1 MVTRAVQLD
10 FTTKAHGPIDI
21 AAVGEAIA
29 AGRYV
34 WIDLEAD
41 NRDELASTLRAL
53 DRVEPD
59 VIDHIV
65 GQEEAT
71 QIARY
76 ETCLH
81 LAACAC
87 RFEDDDFSLQRFD
100 AVLGDGFLLTARVG
114 PCEVLDRIRREYAA
128 DFVRH
133 ANTPSF
139 LVFELWDHLSDHYV
153 DVQKRLESTVEKLQR
168 ELFKDSDDDVF
179 ERVSDIGADLLRFRS
194 VLMPARAILNELSTR
209 RSIFVSEATQ
219 PYLNNLVGTIE
230 HVLQDVLVDRDS
242 LTQALSLYLS
252 MVGHRTNRAMSK
264 LTVISVIF
272 LPLTFLCGVYGMNF
286 QILPELHWRYGYAL
300 FWVLVVLIVVVMVL
314 VMRRA
319 RLL

>member
-1 MVTRAVQLD
+1 MAIWAVELD
-10 FTTKAHGPIDI
+10 FETKEHREIGAEAVP
-21 AAVGEAIA
+21 AAIE

-34 WIDLEAD
+34 WIDIQCDDLPSLETEV
-41 NRDELASTLRAL
+41 RSL
-53 DRVEPD
+53 DLIEEQIIED
-59 VIDHIV
+59 VV
-65 GQEEAT
+65 SGEEAT

-76 ETCLH
+76 HDALH
-81 LAACAC
+81 LAVCGC
-87 RFEDDDFSLQRFD
+87 RFDDDDLVLERFD
-100 AVLGDGFLLTARVG
+100 AIAGHGFLMTTHVG
-114 PCEVLDRIRREYAA
+114 PRAVLNSIRREYVA

-133 ANTPSF
+133 AGTPSF
-139 LVFELWDHLSDHYV
+139 LIFELWDHLADHYV
-153 DVQKRLESTVEKLQR
+153 ETQKKLERKVETLQR
-168 ELFKDSDDDVF
+168 DLFDEDNDDVF
-179 ERVSDIGADLLRFRS
+179 QHVSEIGADILRFRS
-194 VLMPARAILNELSTR
+194 LLMPARAILSELSTR

-219 PYLNNLVGTIE
+219 PYLQNIVGTIE
-230 HVLQDVLVDRDS
+230 RVLQDVLVDRDS

-286 QILPELHWRYGYAL
+286 ELIPELRWEYGYAG
-300 FWVLVVLIVVVMVL
+300 FWFLVFAITLTMVL

>member
-10 FTTKAHGPIDI
+10 FTTKAHGPVESGAIE
-21 AAVGEAIA
+21 EAIR

-34 WIDLEAD
+34 WIDIEAATAE
-41 NRDELASTLRAL
+41 ELSTAL
-53 DRVEPD
+53 NALGRLDPEVVEH
-59 VIDHIV
+59 VV
-65 GQEEAT
+65 EQEETT

-76 ETCLH
+76 EGCLH
-81 LAACAC
+81 LAMCAG
-87 RFEDDDFSLQRFD
+87 RFDGDDFSLQRFD
-100 AVLGDGFLLTARVG
+100 AVLGEGFLLTARVG
-114 PCEVLDRIRREYAA
+114 ACGVLDRIRKEYAA

-139 LVFELWDHLSDHYV
+139 LVFELWDHLADHYV
-153 DVQKRLESTVEKLQR
+153 EVQKRLEKEVEQLQR

-179 ERVSDIGADLLRFRS
+179 ERVSDIGANLLRFRS
-194 VLMPARAILNELSTR
+194 VLMPARAILSELSTR

-286 QILPELHWRYGYAL
+286 QILPELQWKYGYAL
-300 FWVLVVLIVVVMVL
+300 FWGLVVMIVVVMVA

>member
-10 FTTKAHGPIDI
+10 FTSKEHGPIDI
-21 AAVGEAIA
+21 AAIGDAIA

-34 WIDLEAD
+34 WIDIEAD
-41 NRDELASTLRAL
+41 STDELRSAL
-53 DRVEPD
+53 DAFDRLEPD
-59 VIDHIV
+59 VVEHII
-65 GQEEAT
+65 GQELAT

-76 ETCLH
+76 ESCLH
-81 LAACAC
+81 LSACGC
-87 RFEDDDFSLQRFD
+87 RFTDGDFSLRRFD
-100 AVLGDGFLLTARVG
+100 AVLGEGFLLTARVG
-114 PCEVLDRIRREYAA
+114 PSSVLDKIRREYAA

-139 LVFELWDHLSDHYV
+139 LVFELWDHLADHYV
-153 DVQKRLESTVEKLQR
+153 DVQKRLEAQVEKLQR
-168 ELFKDSDDDVF
+168 ELFMDTDDDVF

-194 VLMPARAILNELSTR
+194 VLMPARAILSELSTR

-219 PYLNNLVGTIE
+219 PYLANLVGTIE

-252 MVGHRTNRAMSK
+252 MVGHRTNRAMNK

-286 QILPELHWRYGYAL
+286 QVLPELHWRYGYAL
-300 FWVLVVLIVVVMVL
+300 FWVLVVVIVLLMVL